1 MNKVIV
7 SICNFL
13 RQRVFAMLI
22 VVVAGTFS
30 LVSHWMIL
38 RVHEVSLIESG
49 GEGAAEPC
57 GEILEGRMLTQPFMF
72 QGTLSGIEVEMA
84 TYARVNRG
92 ELAFE
97 LKDETANE
105 ILVSRKIQMSEI
117 RDNRRHLF
125 DFGREVRF
133 QKDRHYSFSLRGTKD
148 CRVGN
153 AVTCW
158 ATKTTEGPSA
168 VDGCKVIGLTL
179 RFDGMQCDGFFAYY
193 AACAFVGLLLVLFGD
208 RFLLNALQRP
218 ERVFLVLGLMFCTIF
233 FLFTPPVAIEDG
245 TAHLMRSYQIGYGRL
260 WERLPLHRLSHSV
273 DGWIS
278 TVWNEEHR
286 VINQKTPFHVRYD
299 EMAAIPYDFGRLD
312 AIHPAMNYTPF
323 AYIPQSVASFVSRK
337 ANVSAAQG
345 ILLTSV
351 ACALTYLLCVWVVIG
366 MVPCYK
372 WFFLLLAL
380 IPTTF
385 MHGISFSADS
395 GIICFSFLFF
405 GLFLKLAGKS
415 DTYTWKDLSL
425 LAVVAFAFCQC
436 KFVYFPSLVLLF
448 FLPRKN
454 FGTLRRYLVFTLA
467 VSGVSVLC
475 GYLWNRGVSAGNEEY
490 AKQVVERMDF
500 IVTHPLEYLKA
511 WGCVLFSKRS
521 MEYAAQSIQSLGGRY
536 FIKWGIDKMFVFDS
550 FWMIYAGIIISS
562 LIALKEPARNVIQ
575 RILSLS
581 AFIGSVSLIYLVF
594 YAVSPDFIAIQGR
607 YFIPLFPLICL
618 IFGQGRIGLP
628 EKFVPY
634 YKGGLVIWCVFSQ
647 IAVAESLLYTYWA

>member
-1 MNKVIV
+1 MNKVIA
-7 SICNFL
+7 SICNFW
-13 RQRVFAMLI
+13 RQRVFAMLLI
-22 VVVAGTFS
+22 MVAGALS
-30 LVSHWMIL
+30 LVSQWTIL
-38 RVHEVSLIESG
+38 RVREISLIELGG
-49 GEGAAEPC
+49 GEAVPC
-57 GEILEGRMLTQPFMF
+57 GEILEGRTFTQPFMY
-72 QGTLSGIEVEMA
+72 QGTLSGIGVEMA
-84 TYARVNRG
+84 TYARVNCG

-117 RDNRRHLF
+117 KDNRWYRF
-125 DFGREVRF
+125 DFGREIQF
-133 QKDRHYSFSLRGTKD
+133 KKNCQYSFSLRGTED
-148 CRVGN
+148 CQAGN

-158 ATKTTEGPSA
+158 ATKTAEGPSA
-168 VDGCKVIGLTL
+168 LDCGNVIGLTL
-179 RFDGMQCDGFFAYY
+179 RFNGTQCNGFSAYY
-193 AACAFVGLLLVLFGD
+193 VACTFAILLLVLLGD
-208 RFLLNALQRP
+208 RFLLEAVQRP
-218 ERVFLVLGLMFCTIF
+218 ERIFLILGLMFCIIF
-233 FLFTPPVAIEDG
+233 FLFAPPVAIEDG
-245 TAHLMRSYQIGYGRL
+245 TAHLLRSYQVGCGRL
-260 WERLPLHRLSHSV
+260 WERLTPSCSSHSA
-273 DGWIS
+273 DGWRS
-278 TVWNEEHR
+278 TVWNEEYR
-286 VINQKTPFHVRYD
+286 VITQKIPFHARYG
-299 EMAAIPYDFGRLD
+299 EMTDILYDFGRLD
-312 AIHPAMNYTPF
+312 TVHPAMNYTPF
-323 AYIPQSVASFVSRK
+323 AYIPQSAASFVARK

-345 ILLTSV
+345 ILLTSA
-351 ACALTYLLCVWVVIG
+351 ACALTYLLCVWVVIC

-372 WFFLLLAL
+372 WLFLLLAL
-380 IPTTF
+380 VPTTF

-405 GLFLKLAGKS
+405 GLFLKLAVKS

-436 KFVYFPSLVLLF
+436 KFVYSPGLVVLF
-448 FLPRKN
+448 FLPLKN
-454 FGTLRRYLVFTLA
+454 FGTLKRYLIFTLA
-467 VSGVSVLC
+467 VSVVSVLC

-500 IVTHPLEYLKA
+500 IMTHPLDYLRA
-511 WGCVLFSKRS
+511 WGHVLFSQRS

-536 FIKWGIDKMFVFDS
+536 FLKWGRDNMFIFDS

-575 RILSLS
+575 RVLSLS

-607 YFIPLFPLICL
+607 YFTPLFPLICL

>member
-1 MNKVIV
+1 M
-7 SICNFL
+7 CNFF
-13 RQRVFAMLI
+13 RQRVFAMLL
-22 VVVAGTFS
+22 VVVAGAFS
-30 LVSHWMIL
+30 LVSHWTIL

-49 GEGAAEPC
+49 ERGGAEPC
-57 GEILEGRMLTQPFMF
+57 GEILEGRTLTQPFMF

-105 ILVSRKIQMSEI
+105 ILVSKKIQMSEV

-125 DFGREVRF
+125 DFGREVQF
-133 QKDRHYSFSLRGTKD
+133 EKNCQYSFSLCGTKD
-148 CRVGN
+148 CRAGN

-158 ATKTTEGPSA
+158 ATKATGDRSA
-168 VDGCKVIGLTL
+168 LDGGNVIGLTL
-179 RFDGMQCDGFFAYY
+179 CFNGTEGNGYPAYY
-193 AACAFVGLLLVLFGD
+193 VAGALAILLFFLFGD
-208 RFLLNALQRP
+208 RFLLEAVQRP
-218 ERVFLVLGLMFCTIF
+218 ERVFLILGLFFCTV
-233 FLFTPPVAIEDG
+233 FLLLAPPVAIEDG
-245 TAHLMRSYQIGYGRL
+245 TAHLLRSYQIGCGRL
-260 WERLPLHRLSHSV
+260 WERMSSKCSSHSADRWRSV
-273 DGWIS
+273 
-278 TVWNEEHR
+278 VWNEEYR
-286 VINQKTPFHVRYD
+286 VITQKTSFHARYG
-299 EMAAIPYDFGRLD
+299 EMTAIPYDFGRLD
-312 AIHPAMNYTPF
+312 TSHPAMNYTPF
-323 AYIPQSVASFVSRK
+323 AYIPQSVASFVARK

-351 ACALTYLLCVWVVIG
+351 ACALAYLLCVWAVIG

-380 IPTTF
+380 APTTF

-436 KFVYFPSLVLLF
+436 KFVYSPAIVVLFL
-448 FLPRKN
+448 LPRKN
-454 FGTLRRYLVFTLA
+454 FGTLKRYLVFTLA
-467 VSGVSVLC
+467 VSAVSVLC

-500 IVTHPLEYLKA
+500 IMTHPLDYLKE
-511 WGCVLFSKRS
+511 WGHVLFSRRS
-521 MEYAAQSIQSLGGRY
+521 AEYAAQSIQSLGGRY
-536 FIKWGIDKMFVFDS
+536 FLSRGRDNIFIFDS
-550 FWMIYAGIIISS
+550 FWMIYAGLVLSS
-562 LIALKEPARNVIQ
+562 LIVLRESEGNVIQ
-575 RILSLS
+575 RVFSLS

-607 YFIPLFPLICL
+607 YFTPLFPLLCL

-628 EKFVPY
+628 EKLLPY

-647 IAVAESLLYTYWA
+647 IAVAESLLYTYWT